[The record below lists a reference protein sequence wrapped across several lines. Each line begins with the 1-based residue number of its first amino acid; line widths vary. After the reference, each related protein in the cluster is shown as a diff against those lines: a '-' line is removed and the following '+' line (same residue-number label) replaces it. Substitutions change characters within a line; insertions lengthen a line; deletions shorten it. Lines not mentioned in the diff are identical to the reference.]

1 MKMIFPVKVTFF
13 PVSNGFKTPK
23 VIMMIVVGSE
33 ENPPT
38 FWGEFDWMRPACSH
52 LVQFLRS
59 QSIESDEKLSQEP
72 ISTEGGQKVVMLISP
87 EILDLTQP
95 PNVSCVVIEDEH
107 ECALFQ
113 TFSTELGSL
122 QGKLVDDMFDL

>member
-1 MKMIFPVKVTFF
+1 MTKKFPLTVTFLTI
-13 PVSNGFKTPK
+13 PNGFKQPK
-23 VIMMIVVGSE
+23 VVMTIVVGSE

-38 FWGEFDWMRPACSH
+38 LWGEFGRMGLACDH
-52 LVQFLRS
+52 LVKFLRS

-107 ECALFQ
+107 KCALFE
-113 TFSTELGSL
+113 TFSTELDSL
-122 QGKLVDDMFDL
+122 ECKLVRDMFDL